1 MIRANFKLRLGDL
14 DIDFVEKL
22 KSLFSKN
29 NVIEINIGDEVDE
42 TDYLLSTPANRE
54 SIFRSLEQLKNRQLI
69 SKQINHLET
78 WFTLTAEAWKDYLY
92 WQNTDKNILRKIN
105 DLLKD
110 CLRDPFRGLGKP
122 EPLKGKLMGFWS
134 RRINNEHRLVYKY
147 EGGELFIISCRFHYE

>member
-54 SIFRSLEQLKNRQLI
+54 SLFRSLEQLKNRQLI

-78 WFTLTAEAWKDYLY
+78 
-92 WQNTDKNILRKIN
+92 
-105 DLLKD
+105 
-110 CLRDPFRGLGKP
+110 
-122 EPLKGKLMGFWS
+122 
-134 RRINNEHRLVYKY
+134 
-147 EGGELFIISCRFHYE
+147 

>member
-69 SKQINHLET
+69 SKQINHHET
-78 WFTLTAEAWKDYLY
+78 
-92 WQNTDKNILRKIN
+92 
-105 DLLKD
+105 
-110 CLRDPFRGLGKP
+110 
-122 EPLKGKLMGFWS
+122 
-134 RRINNEHRLVYKY
+134 
-147 EGGELFIISCRFHYE
+147 

>member
-14 DIDFVEKL
+14 DMDFVEKL

-42 TDYLLSTPANRE
+42 TEYLLSTPANRE

-78 WFTLTAEAWKDYLY
+78 
-92 WQNTDKNILRKIN
+92 
-105 DLLKD
+105 
-110 CLRDPFRGLGKP
+110 
-122 EPLKGKLMGFWS
+122 
-134 RRINNEHRLVYKY
+134 
-147 EGGELFIISCRFHYE
+147 

>member
-14 DIDFVEKL
+14 DMDFVEKL

-78 WFTLTAEAWKDYLY
+78 
-92 WQNTDKNILRKIN
+92 
-105 DLLKD
+105 
-110 CLRDPFRGLGKP
+110 
-122 EPLKGKLMGFWS
+122 
-134 RRINNEHRLVYKY
+134 
-147 EGGELFIISCRFHYE
+147 

>member
-14 DIDFVEKL
+14 DMNFVEKL

-29 NVIEINIGDEVDE
+29 NTIEINIGDEVDE

-78 WFTLTAEAWKDYLY
+78 
-92 WQNTDKNILRKIN
+92 
-105 DLLKD
+105 
-110 CLRDPFRGLGKP
+110 
-122 EPLKGKLMGFWS
+122 
-134 RRINNEHRLVYKY
+134 
-147 EGGELFIISCRFHYE
+147 

>member
-14 DIDFVEKL
+14 DIDFVEKM

-78 WFTLTAEAWKDYLY
+78 
-92 WQNTDKNILRKIN
+92 
-105 DLLKD
+105 
-110 CLRDPFRGLGKP
+110 
-122 EPLKGKLMGFWS
+122 
-134 RRINNEHRLVYKY
+134 
-147 EGGELFIISCRFHYE
+147 

>member
-1 MIRANFKLRLGDL
+1 MLMIRANFKLRLGDL
-14 DIDFVEKL
+14 DVDFVEKL

-78 WFTLTAEAWKDYLY
+78 
-92 WQNTDKNILRKIN
+92 
-105 DLLKD
+105 
-110 CLRDPFRGLGKP
+110 
-122 EPLKGKLMGFWS
+122 
-134 RRINNEHRLVYKY
+134 
-147 EGGELFIISCRFHYE
+147 

>member
-14 DIDFVEKL
+14 DMDFVEKL

-42 TDYLLSTPANRE
+42 TDYLLSTHANRE

-78 WFTLTAEAWKDYLY
+78 
-92 WQNTDKNILRKIN
+92 
-105 DLLKD
+105 
-110 CLRDPFRGLGKP
+110 
-122 EPLKGKLMGFWS
+122 
-134 RRINNEHRLVYKY
+134 
-147 EGGELFIISCRFHYE
+147 

>member
-14 DIDFVEKL
+14 DIDFVDKL

-69 SKQINHLET
+69 TKQINHLET
-78 WFTLTAEAWKDYLY
+78 
-92 WQNTDKNILRKIN
+92 
-105 DLLKD
+105 
-110 CLRDPFRGLGKP
+110 
-122 EPLKGKLMGFWS
+122 
-134 RRINNEHRLVYKY
+134 
-147 EGGELFIISCRFHYE
+147 